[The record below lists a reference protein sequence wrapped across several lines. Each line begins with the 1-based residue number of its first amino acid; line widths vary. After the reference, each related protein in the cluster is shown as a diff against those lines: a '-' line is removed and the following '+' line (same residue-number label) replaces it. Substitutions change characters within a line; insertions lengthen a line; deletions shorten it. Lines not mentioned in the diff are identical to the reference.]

1 MISDRYVSIESL
13 SELIDMR
20 LEVKTTALIAV
31 GASTAANCAGCL
43 EKTMSMAKE
52 AGADEEEIGEAV
64 EIGKRV
70 RAGAASKLD
79 QVATILSSAVA
90 SSSPTKDEGCVLHRL
105 IRRAQRTS
113 YPQKSA
119 GGD

>member
-1 MISDRYVSIESL
+1 MVSDRYVSIERL
-13 SELIDMR
+13 RELIDMR
-20 LEVKTTALIAV
+20 LKVKTTALIAV

-43 EKTMSMAKE
+43 EKTVSVAKE

-64 EIGKRV
+64 EIGRRV

-79 QVATILSSAVA
+79 QFATTLNNAIVHP
-90 SSSPTKDEGCVLHRL
+90 SPPEGMGCVLHRL
-105 IRRAQRTS
+105 IGRAQQTTG
-113 YPQKSA
+113 PEGGC